1 MHRLQQNAAIR
12 QPHPHVRRREH
23 RNDRDHRLG
32 LTPPHTTEHATRRE
46 HRNDRDHRLGLTPAP
61 HTTGQRITR
70 EEHRND
76 RHYRLGLT
84 PPHTTEHATRRE
96 HRNDRDHRLGLTPA
110 PHTTGQR
117 ITREEHRNDR
127 HHRLGLTPL
136 STEAQRAERAPDVS
150 QLVRDRNS
158 AINTATAA
166 PTAPLIAITRLGA
179 NRSAAAPARII
190 ATPWPRLI
198 PPWARPNA

>member
-1 MHRLQQNAAIR
+1 MLKCTPTQSLSPETEMRAMHRLQQNAAIR

-23 RNDRDHRLG
+23 RNDRDH
-32 LTPPHTTEHATRRE
+32 
-46 HRNDRDHRLGLTPAP
+46 
-61 HTTGQRITR
+61 
-70 EEHRND
+70 
-76 RHYRLGLT
+76 RLGLT

-179 NRSAAAPARII
+179 NRCAAAPARII

>member
-1 MHRLQQNAAIR
+1 MLKCTPTQSLSPETEMRAMHRLQQNAAIR

-76 RHYRLGLT
+76 RH
-84 PPHTTEHATRRE
+84 
-96 HRNDRDHRLGLTPA
+96 HRLGLTP
-110 PHTTGQR
+110 TQ
-117 ITREEHRNDR
+117 HR
-127 HHRLGLTPL
+127 
-136 STEAQRAERAPDVS
+136 STAC
-150 QLVRDRNS
+150 
-158 AINTATAA
+158 
-166 PTAPLIAITRLGA
+166 GA
-179 NRSAAAPARII
+179 GS
-190 ATPWPRLI
+190 
-198 PPWARPNA
+198 